1 MASAGRP
8 AMISRVPPRPLRL
21 FLMSL
26 FRPPVLLGLLVALL
40 LPSARAANLT
50 LRQDPVSKSISV
62 YREGGTEPILTQN
75 AGADF
80 RPYLHPIVSP
90 DGKSVLTE
98 FSPGHHKHQT
108 GLYWGLAKINDRSFF
123 HNPGAG
129 FWRRVA
135 STPVVTAGAE
145 VKWSTTYHL
154 LDAAGQPLMT
164 ETQLWTMHDKV
175 EHYVLELEWTG
186 EAVTDLTMAKTGY
199 GGLFLR
205 MPWRAGMEGAAINN
219 ARQRNERAEAQ
230 RAVWV
235 DVGLKLEGRD
245 DLAHIAILDHPKND
259 GYPSVWRVDKQLGV
273 GPSRSMTGEWKIAR
287 GQKSVFRHQ
296 FVVYTGNFNDL
307 KVDEAWKDFSG
318 EAMDGAMW
326 GLARNESK
334 SAVFLTGEQA
344 VAKMTPAPGF
354 EVTLA
359 AAEPM
364 ITQPIAFC
372 WDDRGRLWVAENR
385 DYESRRTG
393 FSGSG
398 DSRIVILEDTDGDG
412 KMDKRTVFLDQ
423 IPFPAAI
430 AVGFDGLWLGAPPN
444 LLFVPDRNRD
454 DKADDNIEIRLSGW
468 GIQDR
473 HETLNSL
480 NWGPDGWLYGCQGFA
495 TTSRVGKPLD
505 GGKVYRPGDAFPT
518 EVGVKD
524 PQFIDGGVWRYH
536 PTKDRFEV
544 VAHGFSNPWGLDF
557 DDHGQMFITA
567 CVIPHL
573 WHVIPGGF
581 YHRQGGKHINPYIYD
596 DIKTIADHRHRSAH
610 GGARIY
616 LADEFP
622 AKYRERIFMA
632 NLHEHALLTD
642 FLEAKGS
649 GFIGRHGDDALLAN
663 DPQWVGF
670 SVEIGPDG
678 AVYIL
683 DWHDADICG
692 ASVLT
697 KETGRIFRFAP
708 KNLPAKT
715 GLNLAALSDAELVDL
730 QLHRNDW
737 YVRRARLLLQQ
748 RAAEGRLSADVPA
761 KLWAMLDRQT
771 DTGRKLRA
779 LWALHVTKNLPTERL
794 VALLDDPAPYI
805 RGWAIQLLAEDFAP
819 GAAALAKFATLAKSD
834 PSPVVRLYLASVLNR
849 LPLAD
854 RWLIAAGLV
863 RHAEDTADHNLPK
876 MIWFAVEPLV
886 MADPTRALD
895 LANQSRL
902 PLVSQF
908 IARRATAGRQLDA
921 IAAALSANSP
931 RRIALLEGLR
941 DGLADLGQRT
951 TAAPTNWGAVET
963 ALLTGSDVALRNL
976 ALQIGQLFG
985 NAQATAAQLVTLA
998 DPSAPTERRR
1008 EILLGFARDSY
1019 ALALPAVLT
1028 LLDEPTL
1035 RRDAIR
1041 ALAAFDD
1048 PKIPATLLA
1057 RYASF
1062 AGPDKLETIL
1072 TLSARVTGARPLFAA
1087 LKAEKIPKSDI
1098 SAFAAR
1104 QLQRVVGPAFVDFW
1118 GPLTQP
1124 AADKDADIAKFK
1136 RQLTDKALAAANLP
1150 NGRAV
1155 FERTCVACHVLYD
1168 HGGHIGPDLTGSNRA
1183 NLDYILAQIINPSE
1197 EIQEAYELVTINT
1210 QDGRVLAGNIV
1221 AEDDQKLTLRL
1232 VGQDTI
1238 FAKSAI
1244 LSREKS
1250 PVSMM
1255 PEGLLKN
1262 LPSDDIRDLIAYLK
1276 TTQQVPLP

>member
-1 MASAGRP
+1 MQLS
-8 AMISRVPPRPLRL
+8 LRL
-21 FLMSL
+21 GF
-26 FRPPVLLGLLVALL
+26 LVATAAFAF
-40 LPSARAANLT
+40 PAAHAANLS

-62 YREGGTEPILTQN
+62 FRDGDQEPILTQN
-75 AGADF
+75 AGAEF

-108 GLYWGLAKINDRSFF
+108 GLYWGLADINGRSFF

-129 FWRRVA
+129 FWRRLA
-135 STPVVTAGAE
+135 STPLVSTGSE

-175 EHYVLELEWTG
+175 ESCVLELEWTG
-186 EAVTDLTMAKTGY
+186 EAVVDLTMAKTGY

-205 MPWRAGMEGAAINN
+205 MPWRPGMEGAAINN

-259 GYPSVWRVDKQLGV
+259 GYPSYWRVDKQLGV
-273 GPSRSMTGEWKIAR
+273 GPSRSMAGEWKIAR

-296 FVVYTGNFNDL
+296 FIIYTGGFNDL
-307 KVDEAWKDFSG
+307 KIDEAWKDFSG
-318 EAMDGAMW
+318 ESMDGAMW
-326 GLARNESK
+326 GLARSESK

-354 EVTLA
+354 EVKLA

-372 WDDRGRLWVAENR
+372 WDDRGRMWVAENR

-398 DSRIVILEDTDGDG
+398 DSRVVILEDTDGDG
-412 KMDKRTVFLDQ
+412 KFDSRKVFLDK

-430 AVGFDGLWLGAPPN
+430 AVGMGGLWLGAPPN
-444 LLFVPDRNRD
+444 LLFVPDRNHD
-454 DKADDNIEIRLSGW
+454 DKADDAIEVRLTGW

-505 GGKVYRPGDAFPT
+505 SGKVYRPGEPFP
-518 EVGVKD
+518 EKIAVKD

-536 PTKDRFEV
+536 PTKDRFEI

-581 YHRQGGKHINPYIYD
+581 YHRQGGKHISPFIYD

-649 GFIGRHGDDALLAN
+649 GFVGRHGDDALLTN

-692 ASVLT
+692 ASVL
-697 KETGRIFRFAP
+697 KKDTGRIFRFAP
-708 KNLPAKT
+708 KNLPGKT
-715 GLNLAALSDAELVDL
+715 GLNLAALSDTELVDL

-737 YVRRARLLLQQ
+737 YVRRARLQLQQ
-748 RAAEGRLSADVPA
+748 RAAEGRLAADVPA
-761 KLWAMLDRQT
+761 KLWAMFEQQT

-794 VALLDDPAPYI
+794 VALLDDPAPYL
-805 RGWAIQLLAEDFAP
+805 RGWAIQLLGEDLAP
-819 GAAALAKFATLAKSD
+819 GAAALAKFAALARTD

-854 RWLIAAGLV
+854 RWPIAAGLLQ
-863 RHAEDTADHNLPK
+863 HGEDTADHNLPK
-876 MIWFAVEPLV
+876 MISFAVEPLV
-886 MADPTRALD
+886 MANPAKALE
-895 LANQSRL
+895 LATQSNL
-902 PLVSQF
+902 ALVSQF
-908 IARRATAGRQLDA
+908 IARRATAGRKLDTV
-921 IAAALSANSP
+921 AAALAAPANRLP
-931 RRIALLEGLR
+931 LLTGLR
-941 DGLADLGQRT
+941 DGLADLGER
-951 TAAPTNWGAVET
+951 AASAPANWAMVEA
-963 ALLTGSDVALRNL
+963 ALLADANPALRNL

-985 NAQATAAQLVTLA
+985 SAQATAAQLVQLA
-998 DPSAPTERRR
+998 DSSAPTERRR

-1028 LLDEPTL
+1028 LLDEPAL

-1048 PKIPATLLA
+1048 AKVPATLLA
-1057 RYASF
+1057 RYASLS
-1062 AGPDKLETIL
+1062 GPEKLETVL
-1072 TLSARVTGARPLFAA
+1072 TLSARQAGARQLFAA

-1104 QLQRVVGPAFVDFW
+1104 QLQRVLGPAFVDFW

-1124 AADKDADIAKFK
+1124 AADKDTDIAKFK

-1155 FERTCVACHVLYD
+1155 FERTCTACHVLYD
-1168 HGGHIGPDLTGSNRA
+1168 HGGLIGPDLTGSNRA

-1197 EIQEAYELVTINT
+1197 DIQEAYKLVTINT
-1210 QDGRVLAGNIV
+1210 QDGRVLAGNVV

-1238 FAKSAI
+1238 IPKSAI
-1244 LSREKS
+1244 LARETS
-1250 PVSMM
+1250 AVSMM

-1276 TTQQVPLP
+1276 TTRQFPLP

>member
-1 MASAGRP
+1 MQ
-8 AMISRVPPRPLRL
+8 LRL
-21 FLMSL
+21 RLGFFVTLAACSL
-26 FRPPVLLGLLVALL
+26 PACF
-40 LPSARAANLT
+40 AANLT

-62 YREGGTEPILTQN
+62 FREGEQEPILTQN
-75 AGADF
+75 AGAEF

-98 FSPGHHKHQT
+98 FSPVHHKHQT

-129 FWRRVA
+129 YWRRLA
-135 STPVVTAGAE
+135 STPIVAAGAE

-154 LDAAGQPLMT
+154 LDTAGQPLMT
-164 ETQLWTMHDKV
+164 ETQLWAMHDKV
-175 EHYVLELEWTG
+175 ESYVLELEWTG
-186 EAVTDLTMAKTGY
+186 EAVVDLTMAKTGY

-219 ARQRNERAEAQ
+219 ARQGNARAEAQ

-235 DVGLKLEGRD
+235 DVGLKVEGRD

-259 GYPSVWRVDKQLGV
+259 GYPSYWRVDQQLGV
-273 GPSRSMTGEWKIAR
+273 GPSRSMAGEWKIPR

-296 FVVYTGNFNDL
+296 FIVYTGGFNDL

-326 GLARNESK
+326 GLARNEGK
-334 SAVFLTGEQA
+334 QAVFLTGEQA
-344 VAKMTPAPGF
+344 VAKMTAAPGF
-354 EVTLA
+354 EVKLT

-412 KMDKRTVFLDQ
+412 KMDSRKVFLDK

-430 AVGFDGLWLGAPPN
+430 AVGLGGLWLGAPPN

-454 DKADDNIEIRLSGW
+454 DQADDAIEVRLTGW

-505 GGKVYRPGDAFPT
+505 RGKVYRPGDAFPT
-518 EVGVKD
+518 EVAVKD

-581 YHRQGGKHINPYIYD
+581 YHRQGGKHISPYIYD
-596 DIKTIADHRHRSAH
+596 DIKTIANHRHRSAH

-670 SVEIGPDG
+670 SVELGPDG

-708 KNLPAKT
+708 KGLPAKT
-715 GLNLAALSDAELVDL
+715 GLNLAALSDAELIEL

-737 YVRRARLLLQQ
+737 YVRRARVLLQQ
-748 RAAEGRLSADVPA
+748 RAAEGHLSADVPA
-761 KLWAMLDRQT
+761 KLWTMFEQQSD
-771 DTGRKLRA
+771 DGRKLRA

-819 GAAALAKFATLAKSD
+819 GAAALAKFAALAQTD

-854 RWLIAAGLV
+854 RWPIAAGLV
-863 RHAEDTADHNLPK
+863 QHGEDTADHNLPK

-886 MADPTRALD
+886 LADPAKALA
-895 LANQSRL
+895 LASQSNL

-908 IARRATAGRQLDA
+908 IARRATAGKQLDV
-921 IAAALSANSP
+921 IAAALASNPP
-931 RRIALLEGLR
+931 RRTALLEGLR
-941 DGLADLGQRT
+941 DGLADLGQRAT
-951 TAAPTNWGAVET
+951 TAPARWPAIES
-963 ALLTGSDVALRNL
+963 ALLAEADPALRDL

-985 NAQATAAQLVTLA
+985 SAQATAAQLVALA

-1008 EILLGFARDSY
+1008 EILLGFSRDRY
-1019 ALALPAVLT
+1019 APALPAVLG
-1028 LLDEPTL
+1028 LLDEPAL

-1041 ALAAFDD
+1041 ALASFDD
-1048 PKIPATLLA
+1048 AQVPAALLQ
-1057 RYASF
+1057 RYPSL
-1062 AGPDKLETIL
+1062 AGPDKTETIL
-1072 TLSARVTGARPLFAA
+1072 TLAARPAGARPLFAA
-1087 LKAEKIPKSDI
+1087 LKAEKIPKPDI

-1104 QLQRVVGPAFVDFW
+1104 QLHRVVGPAFVDFW

-1136 RQLTDKALAAANLP
+1136 RQLTDKALANANLP

-1155 FERTCVACHVLYD
+1155 FERTCAACHMLYD
-1168 HGGHIGPDLTGSNRA
+1168 QGGLIGPDLTGSNRA

-1197 EIQEAYELVTINT
+1197 EIQEAYKLVTINT
-1210 QDGRVLAGNIV
+1210 QDGRVLAGNVV

-1238 FAKSAI
+1238 IAKSAI
-1244 LSREKS
+1244 LARETS

-1276 TTQQVPLP
+1276 TNQQVPLP